1 MLPPTTPLT
10 LVTDKHGLPKT
21 AQALL
26 SYAGDYSIWGFRGG
40 LGAGKTTLIKAI
52 CQHLGVQDHVTSP
65 TFSLINEYTLP
76 TGELIYHMDAYR
88 LNDSTDMVEL
98 DYAFYMNAGTYCFI
112 EWPEKMIPLLQ
123 QPYLE
128 IQIAPLEMERRKIVA
143 TVMDHMR

>member
-1 MLPPTTPLT
+1 MLPYTTSLT
-10 LVTDKHGLPKT
+10 LATEQYCLQKT

-26 SYAGDYSIWGFRGG
+26 SYASHYNIWGFKGD

-76 TGELIYHMDAYR
+76 TGELIYHMDGYR

-98 DYAFYMNAGTYCFI
+98 DYAFYMDAGAYCFI
-112 EWPEKMIPLLQ
+112 EWPEQIIQLLQ

-128 IQIAPLEMERRKIVA
+128 IQIAPLDMERRNIVA
-143 TVMDHMR
+143 TVIDHMR